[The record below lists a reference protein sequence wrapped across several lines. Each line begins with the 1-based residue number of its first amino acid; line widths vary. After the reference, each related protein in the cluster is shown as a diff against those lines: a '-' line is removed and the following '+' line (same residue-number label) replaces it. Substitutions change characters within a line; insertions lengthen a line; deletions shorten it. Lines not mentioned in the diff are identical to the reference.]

1 MLLLLEYHSTPLQ
14 AKALDPIYGFPAH
27 HHAHSMAVRVI
38 EDDIIWEEARA
49 DPKSFF
55 PRMTKWMGEHHL
67 VRRADRETVDMLGAV
82 KLAAVEVAAQSSPA
96 LDSTAVRAP

>member
-1 MLLLLEYHSTPLQ
+1 
-14 AKALDPIYGFPAH
+14 
-27 HHAHSMAVRVI
+27 MAVRVI

-67 VRRADRETVDMLGAV
+67 VRRADRETVDMLGSA
-82 KLAAVEVAAQSSPA
+82 KLTAIEVDASHFTPPHPTSP
-96 LDSTAVRAP
+96 LPSPYM